1 MDKVLLTIEEAAQRL
16 SIGRTKAFELVAQ
29 GEIETVTI
37 GRCRRVTPEALA
49 EFVGRL
55 AENRPGRN
63 TAPLLSCQHCTLRG
77 TPAEQQH
84 PGASPTIE
92 LRLGEDIPR

>member
-1 MDKVLLTIEEAAQRL
+1 MDKVLMTIEEAAQRL

-55 AENRPGRN
+55 TEHRPGRSSE
-63 TAPLLSCQHCTLRG
+63 PLLSCQRCTLRG
-77 TPAEQQH
+77 TPAEEQN
-84 PGASPTIE
+84 PGVLPTVE